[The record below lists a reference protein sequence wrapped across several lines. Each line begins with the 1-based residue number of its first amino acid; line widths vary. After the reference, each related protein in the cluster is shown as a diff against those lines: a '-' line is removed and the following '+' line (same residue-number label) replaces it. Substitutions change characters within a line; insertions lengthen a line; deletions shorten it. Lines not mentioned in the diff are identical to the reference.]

1 MIRTPIDVAGIY
13 SYRDNLQISHAVKAG
28 NTIYISGKV
37 ALDPEGNVVGEGNAE
52 VQAEY
57 IWSNIEKVLGEAGS
71 SLDEIFKIFIKHFS
85 FVTHNCFTINS
96 TRSWANFINYL
107 CMASNYFC
115 IRNKF
120 NIIYFF
126 FTLFV
131 FFNILFNFFCT

>member
-28 NTIYISGKV
+28 NTIYISGQV

-71 SLDEIFKIFIKHFS
+71 SLDEIVKIFVFGVGTKSTKGAWDVRKRMILGKDPLPC
-85 FVTHNCFTINS
+85 VTS
-96 TRSWANFINYL
+96 VAVSGL
-107 CMASNYFC
+107 FC
-115 IRNKF
+115 PDLLLEIDVIAVTGN
-120 NIIYFF
+120 
-126 FTLFV
+126 
-131 FFNILFNFFCT
+131 